1 MDVQVIEAGNR
12 STVTSKA
19 RRFAPQGVIVLGQL
33 LERMEFADNA
43 FVALDW
49 SNELGL
55 NPSGDTK
62 PIVYVRVAKRTFFD
76 KKPVITT
83 EVRLDVEDLFGTD
96 SMTAENLLMVVQQ
109 IADKMQLEI
118 FRRKSDDG

>member
-1 MDVQVIEAGNR
+1 
-12 STVTSKA
+12 
-19 RRFAPQGVIVLGQL
+19 
-33 LERMEFADNA
+33 MEFADNA